1 MPARS
6 EKRQRLFEV
15 AATQSGYFTAAQA
28 RALGYSPRS
37 IVYHVGAGHFERV
50 RRGFYRL
57 VEFPALPHE
66 DVVAAWVMTGPGEA
80 IVSHDT
86 ALALYELAP
95 SRSREIHLL
104 VPRSRRPRRR
114 PILPAVRIPHH
125 HPAPGLRR
133 GHPPVR
139 CASHGA
145 RADDRRRGRG
155 GRRPRRGRGSG
166 TAGTPH
172 GPGDC
177 GRTPKGRGK
186 PVRACPETHRPDH
199 RRRNRTCGSTVA
211 PRLSAP
217 PSKRASEGR
226 VVD

>member
-6 EKRQRLFEV
+6 EKRRRLFEL

-37 IVYHVGAGHFERV
+37 IVYHVGAGRFERV

-114 PILPAVRIPHH
+114 PILPAVRIHTTTRPPGSGEVIHRFGVRVTA
-125 HPAPGLRR
+125 PARTIVDVAEAGGDPGVVAEAVQRALRTGLATADELRR
-133 GHPPVR
+133 AAGNRSERVR
-139 CASHGA
+139 KLIDQTIAGA
-145 RADDRRRGRG
+145 
-155 GRRPRRGRGSG
+155 
-166 TAGTPH
+166 TEHAG
-172 GPGDC
+172 
-177 GRTPKGRGK
+177 
-186 PVRACPETHRPDH
+186 VR
-199 RRRNRTCGSTVA
+199 
-211 PRLSAP
+211 
-217 PSKRASEGR
+217 
-226 VVD
+226 